1 MSWNTA
7 WQLFVGIV
15 AVGFAALETTS
26 LVVPADGQTKRNT
39 LSAKIR
45 YWMGIEPKAP
55 RRWWTRIV
63 FLAFLTWFE
72 IHILTPYL

>member
-1 MSWNTA
+1 MSWSTI
-7 WQLFVGIV
+7 WQLFVGAAAI
-15 AVGFAALETTS
+15 GFLALETTS
-26 LVVPADGQTKRNT
+26 LVTAQGADRNT
-39 LSAKIR
+39 LSAKLR

-55 RRWWTRIV
+55 RRWWTRLV